1 MAVTDVIGI
10 LSLVL
15 AAAGAAY
22 LVWTRVLRVSPPGAA
37 IPPEA
42 GDPAAG
48 AGDGRPVA
56 SGPRSGAPQAGAG
69 AGEDRAAETPAP
81 GLRPEAEISPR
92 ARPRQ
97 DVRATLPSAH
107 PPPPASSSPPL
118 SSPRSSVSSRPASS
132 SPVASEVPTVDK
144 ELASKGSSSS
154 AVGAAAVEVPTV
166 DKELASK
173 GSSSSAVGAAAVE
186 AASLKSAVASTA
198 SGAAPSSSAVA
209 AAKEAPAKVSS
220 AATSPA
226 SSKRLARAEVA
237 PSSSRHA
244 SALGASKET
253 PVSREAKPATPARAP
268 DVAAGRSRVD
278 ASASVRAVPAA
289 KPARLPDPSAA
300 PPIVEPSVLDEG
312 ADAEPAADA
321 APALAVHAL
330 GRTDPGK
337 RRKDN
342 EDSLLVFDK
351 ANVFAVADGMG
362 EHGGQR
368 ASRLAVATI
377 AEAFEH
383 ACFDAAPHAGVPRAA
398 SELARAI
405 QMANAAIRHEAKEK
419 PELAGMGSTLSA
431 ARLTAGA
438 RRLYIGHVGD
448 SRCYR
453 LREGVMKQLTTDY
466 AASDHGVAGP
476 EGTRPS
482 RVLGAGPAVT
492 VDVILAEPR
501 AGDVYLL
508 CTRGLTKM
516 IPDGTIATQLLHEE
530 DPEAALERLV
540 FFANAHGGKEN
551 ITAILLRVVA
561 APR

>member
-1 MAVTDVIGI
+1 MADTDVIGI

-22 LVWTRVLRVSPPGAA
+22 LVWTRVLRASPRDAEVQPG
-37 IPPEA
+37 A

-56 SGPRSGAPQAGAG
+56 SSPRSGAPQAAG
-69 AGEDRAAETPAP
+69 PGEERAVEAPAP
-81 GLRPEAEISPR
+81 GLRREDALPSKPR
-92 ARPRQ
+92 AREE
-97 DVRATLPSAH
+97 VRATLQSAR
-107 PPPPASSSPPL
+107 PPPPASASPPSESASA
-118 SSPRSSVSSRPASS
+118 SSEFASASVSSS
-132 SPVASEVPTVDK
+132 VA
-144 ELASKGSSSS
+144 
-154 AVGAAAVEVPTV
+154 
-166 DKELASK
+166 
-173 GSSSSAVGAAAVE
+173 
-186 AASLKSAVASTA
+186 
-198 SGAAPSSSAVA
+198 A
-209 AAKEAPAKVSS
+209 AAKEAASVSPLSSAVASAAGS
-220 AATSPA
+220 AAT
-226 SSKRLARAEVA
+226 SSKRLARAEVSPA
-237 PSSSRHA
+237 SSRSA
-244 SALGASKET
+244 SALGASKGTPGAGTPRPGRAET
-253 PVSREAKPATPARAP
+253 PSVARSPAAPAVGAAPVSRDAKPVTPSRASDAVAGGARVEP
-268 DVAAGRSRVD
+268 
-278 ASASVRAVPAA
+278 SASVRAAPAV
-289 KPARLPDPSAA
+289 KPARAPNPSAA
-300 PPIVEPSVLDEG
+300 PPIVETSVLDEG
-312 ADAEPAADA
+312 ADAEPEGEAS
-321 APALAVHAL
+321 PALAVHAL

-342 EDSLLVFDK
+342 EDSLLVLEA

-362 EHGGQR
+362 EQGGQT

-405 QMANAAIRHEAKEK
+405 QMANAAIRQEAKAK
-419 PELAGMGSTLSA
+419 PELEGMGSTLSA

-453 LREGVMKQLTTDY
+453 LRDGVMKQLTTEY
-466 AASDHGVAGP
+466 AVSDHGVAGP
-476 EGTRPS
+476 DGARPS
-482 RVLGAGPAVT
+482 RVLGAGPAVS

-530 DPEAALERLV
+530 DPKAALERLV

>member
-1 MAVTDVIGI
+1 MADTDVIGI

-22 LVWTRVLRVSPPGAA
+22 LVWTRVLRASPRDAEVQPG
-37 IPPEA
+37 A

-56 SGPRSGAPQAGAG
+56 SSPRSGAPQAAG
-69 AGEDRAAETPAP
+69 PGEERAVEAPAP
-81 GLRPEAEISPR
+81 GLRREDALPSKPR
-92 ARPRQ
+92 AREE
-97 DVRATLPSAH
+97 VRATLQSAR
-107 PPPPASSSPPL
+107 PPPPASASPPSESASPPSEFASPPSESASA
-118 SSPRSSVSSRPASS
+118 SSEFASASVSSS
-132 SPVASEVPTVDK
+132 VA
-144 ELASKGSSSS
+144 
-154 AVGAAAVEVPTV
+154 GAA
-166 DKELASK
+166 K
-173 GSSSSAVGAAAVE
+173 E
-186 AASLKSAVASTA
+186 AASVSPLSSAVAS
-198 SGAAPSSSAVA
+198 AAG
-209 AAKEAPAKVSS
+209 S
-220 AATSPA
+220 AAT
-226 SSKRLARAEVA
+226 SSKRLARAEVSPA
-237 PSSSRHA
+237 FSRSA
-244 SALGASKET
+244 SALGASKGTPGAGTPRPGRAET
-253 PVSREAKPATPARAP
+253 PSVARSPAAPAVGAAPVSRDAKPVTPARAS
-268 DVAAGRSRVD
+268 DAVAGGARVEP
-278 ASASVRAVPAA
+278 SASVRAAPAV
-289 KPARLPDPSAA
+289 KPARAPNPSAA
-300 PPIVEPSVLDEG
+300 PPIVETSVLDEG
-312 ADAEPAADA
+312 ADAEPEGEAS
-321 APALAVHAL
+321 PALAVHAL

-342 EDSLLVFDK
+342 EDSLLVLEA

-362 EHGGQR
+362 EQGGQT

-405 QMANAAIRHEAKEK
+405 QMANAAIRQEAKAK
-419 PELAGMGSTLSA
+419 PELEGMGSTLSA

-453 LREGVMKQLTTDY
+453 LRDGVMKQLTTDY
-466 AASDHGVAGP
+466 AVSDHGVAGP
-476 EGTRPS
+476 DGARPS
-482 RVLGAGPAVT
+482 RVLGAGPAVS

-530 DPEAALERLV
+530 DPKAALERLV